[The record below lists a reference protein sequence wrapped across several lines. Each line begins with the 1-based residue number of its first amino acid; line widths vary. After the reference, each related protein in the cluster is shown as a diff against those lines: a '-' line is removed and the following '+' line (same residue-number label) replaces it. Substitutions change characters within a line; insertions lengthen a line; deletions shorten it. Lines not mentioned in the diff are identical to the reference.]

1 MQPVTYIH
9 EFPHPRVVVH
19 YHPTTEQFSLEDV
32 DLALGQ
38 RVHALELD
46 LHFRPQD
53 RQIVCNHDRSTAVS
67 PTLDQA
73 VSRLLDW
80 MGSSATL
87 HADGRQFFLV
97 LEPKH
102 VSTDL
107 FDGVL
112 EHLSRYASRLSTAV
126 GRGDAPRGITAIITG
141 EYRRHFHAHF
151 AATRI
156 NRLCIVE
163 DHDYSQEIVNLAAGH
178 PPFQW
183 VALKSGSERGRV
195 NDLHTGQDAR
205 LRGRYNVRVWDCRPR
220 DLGQCLAAGVDQ
232 INCDRV
238 HVETLKELIRDHAPH
253 GRFPALA
260 IQGSQALLV
269 WRGRSSHDLYL
280 ALGTSQGSGLNF
292 PRQISLTR
300 LLSDECLVVAPRGA
314 LTTDGRLLI
323 LYESLSDHTGLRRMW
338 HRVLQRLPWRWA
350 RRLRAPQSL
359 RYVSG
364 RFASLHRFV
373 TFEGRER
380 RLGLPSGAVLRGR
393 DPAVAVGPDG
403 RVLVVYEADRG
414 RGLRYV
420 SATLNPD
427 GELACADYPLLEEE
441 VCVGYT
447 PAVAVDPQGRVFVV
461 YRGGHDEELMYVSG
475 RLDPS
480 GRIVGHRFPL
490 ARGEASGGHRP
501 CVALDDSGRVIV
513 AYQRAHAQ
521 EIWYVSGTLDPS
533 GQFNGTSYPLVPD
546 QARSG
551 SHPAVAFDPGGDVI
565 LMYESPT
572 DHSFHY
578 LRGPLQA
585 GRLVGPVRPMR
596 IGMERL

>member
-1 MQPVTYIH
+1 VTYIH
-9 EFPHPRVVVH
+9 EFPHARVVVH
-19 YHPTTEQFSLEDV
+19 YHPTSEQFTLEDV
-32 DLALGQ
+32 DLALDQ

-53 RQIVCNHDRSTAVS
+53 RQIVCNHDRPTTIS
-67 PTLDQA
+67 PTLDQV
-73 VSRLLDW
+73 VSRLLDQ

-102 VSTDL
+102 FSTDL

-112 EHLSRYASRLSTAV
+112 EHLERYAPHLSTAV
-126 GRGDAPRGITAIITG
+126 RRGDAPRGITVIITG

-163 DHDYSQEIVNLAAGH
+163 DHDYSQEILNLAAGH

-183 VALKSGSERGRV
+183 VALKSGGERGRV
-195 NDLHTGQDAR
+195 NDLHTGQDTQ

-220 DLGQCLAAGVDQ
+220 DLGQCLASGVDQ
-232 INCDRV
+232 INCDRAYM
-238 HVETLKELIRDHAPH
+238 ETLKQLIRDHAPH
-253 GRFPALA
+253 GRFPTLA
-260 IQGSQALLV
+260 IQGSRALLA

-292 PRQISLTR
+292 PRQIALTR
-300 LLSDECLVVAPRGA
+300 LLPDECLVLTPRGA
-314 LTTDGRLLI
+314 LTADGRLLI
-323 LYESLSDHTGLRRMW
+323 LYESLSDHSDLRRLW

-380 RLGLPSGAVLRGR
+380 LLAIPSRGVLRGR
-393 DPAVAVGPDG
+393 DPAVAATPDG
-403 RVLVVYEADRG
+403 RILLVYEAERG

-420 SATLNPD
+420 SETLNPD
-427 GELACADYPLLEEE
+427 GELACADYPLLGEE

-447 PAVAVDPQGRVFVV
+447 PAVAVDPQGRVLVV
-461 YRGGHDEELMYVSG
+461 YRGGQDEELMYVSG
-475 RLDPS
+475 RLAPS
-480 GRIVGHRFPL
+480 GRIVGRRFSL
-490 ARGEASGGHRP
+490 AGGEASRGYRP
-501 CVALDDSGRVIV
+501 SVALDDSGRVIV

-521 EIWYVSGTLDPS
+521 EIWYVCGTLDRS
-533 GQFNGTSYPLVPD
+533 GQFNGTPYPLTPD
-546 QARSG
+546 QARRG

-565 LMYESPT
+565 LLYERPA
-572 DHSFHY
+572 DHGFHY
-578 LRGPLQA
+578 LCGPLRA
-585 GRLVGPVRPMR
+585 GRFIGSIQPLR
-596 IGMERL
+596 IGMDRL